1 MSVSAADRP
10 EDEMPQF
17 NKRRVGKTSL
27 ELTELGFGAATIAGM
42 NGTVVTPEDARGVVG
57 AALDAGIGYFDTA
70 PHYGA
75 GRSEHFVGDGLR
87 FRTEP
92 FVLSTKVGRLLKPVR
107 SDAERTGPHPWTQ
120 PFPFEIAYDYSYDG
134 IMRSFEASQQRL
146 GLATIDIL
154 LVHDI
159 GTTTHGADGNKKHW
173 ADLSGG
179 GYRALDELR
188 RQGLIS
194 AIGLGVNEWPVLMD
208 ALEIGDWDAFLLAN
222 RYNLI
227 EQTPLEPLFSTCLKR
242 GTSIIAAGP
251 FAAGVLAGTNVW
263 GPADGAYRAPPKE
276 IADKV
281 AALRQVAEA
290 HGIPLAAAALQ
301 FALAHPVVCS
311 VLTGPKS
318 PTELSGI
325 IKWWNTKIPAAF
337 WRDLADKKLVAEG
350 TPLPA

>member
-1 MSVSAADRP
+1 MT
-10 EDEMPQF
+10 MPLF
-17 NKRRVGKTSL
+17 NKRRVGKTAL
-27 ELTELGFGAATIAGM
+27 ELTELGFGSATIAGM
-42 NGTVVTPEDARGVVG
+42 NGTAVSHDQGRDLVG

-70 PHYGA
+70 PHYGF
-75 GRSEHFVGDGLR
+75 GRSEHVLGDGLR
-87 FRTEP
+87 FRPEP
-92 FVLSTKVGRLLKPVR
+92 YALSTKVGRLLKPVR
-107 SDAERTGPHPWTQ
+107 SDAERTIKHPWTQ
-120 PFPFEIAYDYSYDG
+120 PFPFEIAYDYSYDA
-134 IMRSFEASQQRL
+134 IMRSFEASLQRL
-146 GLATIDIL
+146 GLGKIDIL

-159 GTTTHGADGNKKHW
+159 GTTTHGVEGNAKHW

-188 RQGLIS
+188 RQGLVS

-227 EQTPLEPLFSTCLKR
+227 EQTPLETLFPACQNR

-263 GPADGAYRAPPKE
+263 GPDTGAYSAPPRE
-276 IADKV
+276 IVDKV
-281 AALRQVAEA
+281 AALRTVADA
-290 HGIPLAAAALQ
+290 HGVPLGAAALQ

-318 PTELSGI
+318 PAELSGI
-325 IKWWNTKIPAAF
+325 VDWWATKIPPAF
-337 WRDLADKKLVAEG
+337 WSDLATARLVAPG
-350 TPLPA
+350 TPLPGGMTA

>member
-1 MSVSAADRP
+1 
-10 EDEMPQF
+10 MPQF
-17 NKRRVGKTSL
+17 NKRRLGKTSL
-27 ELTELGFGAATIAGM
+27 QLTELGFGGATIAGM
-42 NGTVVTPEDARGVVG
+42 NGTLITPQDAVGVVG

-92 FVLSTKVGRLLKPVR
+92 FVLSTKAGRLLRPVR

-120 PFPFEIAYDYSYDG
+120 PFPFEISYDYSYDG
-134 IMRSFEASQQRL
+134 IMRSFAASQQRL

-159 GTTTHGADGNKKHW
+159 GTTTHGVEGNKKHW
-173 ADLSGG
+173 ADLSNG

-188 RQGLIS
+188 RQGLVS

-208 ALEIGDWDAFLLAN
+208 ALDIGDWDVFLLAN

-227 EQTPLEPLFSTCLKR
+227 EQTPLDMLFPACAKR

-251 FAAGVLAGTNVW
+251 FAAGVLAGSNVW
-263 GPADGAYRAPPKE
+263 GPTTGVYQAPPPE
-276 IADKV
+276 IVEKVGALRKV
-281 AALRQVAEA
+281 ADA
-290 HGIPLAAAALQ
+290 HGVPLGAAALQ

-318 PTELSGI
+318 VSELNGI
-325 IKWWNTKIPAAF
+325 VAWWNTAIPAAF
-337 WRDLADKKLVAEG
+337 WSDLAATKLLAPG
-350 TPLPA
+350 TPLPGGITA

>member
-1 MSVSAADRP
+1 
-10 EDEMPQF
+10 MPQF
-17 NKRRVGKTSL
+17 KTRRVGKTAL
-27 ELTELGFGAATIAGM
+27 ELTELGFGSATIAGM

-57 AALDAGIGYFDTA
+57 AALDAGIGYIDTA
-70 PHYGA
+70 PHYGF
-75 GRSEHFVGDGLR
+75 GRSEHMVGDGLR

-107 SDAERTGPHPWTQ
+107 SDAERTVGNPWTQ
-120 PFPFEIAYDYSYDG
+120 AFPFEIVYDYSYDA
-134 IMRSFEASQQRL
+134 IMRSFEASLQRL
-146 GLATIDIL
+146 GLGKIDIL

-159 GTTTHGADGNKKHW
+159 GTTTHGLDGNKQHW
-173 ADLSGG
+173 ADLAGG

-188 RQGLIS
+188 WQGLIS

-227 EQTPLEPLFSTCLKR
+227 EQTPLDTLFPACQKR

-251 FAAGVLAGTNVW
+251 FAAGVLAGSNVW
-263 GPADGAYRAPPKE
+263 GPTTGVYQAPPKE
-276 IADKV
+276 IVDKV
-281 AALRQVAEA
+281 TALRKVADA
-290 HGIPLAAAALQ
+290 HGVPLAAAALQ

-318 PTELSGI
+318 AAELSGI
-325 IKWWNTKIPAAF
+325 IEWWNTPIPAGF
-337 WRDLADKKLVAEG
+337 WSDLAAAKLVAPG
-350 TPLPA
+350 TPLPGNITA

>member
-1 MSVSAADRP
+1 M
-10 EDEMPQF
+10 QF
-17 NKRRVGKTSL
+17 SKRRVGQTSL
-27 ELTELGFGAATIAGM
+27 ELTELGFGSATIAGAG
-42 NGTVVTPEDARGVVG
+42 GTAVTQEDGRAVAR

-70 PHYGA
+70 PHYGF
-75 GRSEHFVGDGLR
+75 GRSEHLLGDALR
-87 FRTEP
+87 FRPEP
-92 FVLSTKVGRLLKPVR
+92 YVLSTKVGRLLKPVR
-107 SDAERTGPHPWTQ
+107 SDNDRTVQHSWTE

-134 IMRSFEASQQRL
+134 IMRSFEASLQRL
-146 GLATIDIL
+146 GLGKVDIL

-159 GTTTHGADGNKKHW
+159 GTQTHGAEGNARHW

-188 RQGLIS
+188 RTG
-194 AIGLGVNEWPVLMD
+194 AIAAMGLGVNEWPVLMD
-208 ALEIGDWDAFLLAN
+208 ALEIGDWDVFLLAN

-227 EQTPLEPLFSTCLKR
+227 EQTPLEALFPACAAR

-263 GPADGAYRAPPKE
+263 GPSTGSYRPPPPE
-276 IADKV
+276 ITARV
-281 AALRQVAEA
+281 AALREIAEA
-290 HGIPLAAAALQ
+290 HGVLLAAAALQ

-318 PTELSGI
+318 TDELNGI
-325 IKWWNTKIPAAF
+325 LGWWNTEIPCSF
-337 WRDLADKKLVAEG
+337 WSDLADRRLLTEG

>member
-1 MSVSAADRP
+1 
-10 EDEMPQF
+10 MPRF
-17 NKRRVGKTSL
+17 KTRRVGKTAL
-27 ELTELGFGAATIAGM
+27 ELTELGFGSATIAGM
-42 NGTVVTPEDARGVVG
+42 NGTVVTPADARGVVG

-70 PHYGA
+70 PHYGF
-75 GRSEHFVGDGLR
+75 GRSEHLTGDALR

-107 SDAERTGPHPWTQ
+107 SDQERTVQHPWTQ

-134 IMRSFEASQQRL
+134 IMRSFEMSLQRL
-146 GLATIDIL
+146 GLGKIDIL

-159 GTTTHGADGNKKHW
+159 GTTTPGVEGNKKHW

-179 GYRALDELR
+179 GSRALDELR
-188 RQGLIS
+188 RHGMIS

-227 EQTPLEPLFSTCLKR
+227 EQTPLETLFPKCLER

-281 AALRQVAEA
+281 AALRQVADA
-290 HGIPLAAAALQ
+290 HNVPLAAAALQ

-318 PTELSGI
+318 PTELNGI
-325 IKWWNTKIPAAF
+325 LDWWNTPIPAAF
-337 WRDLADKKLVAEG
+337 WRDLADRKLLAEG
-350 TPLPA
+350 TPLPV

>member
-1 MSVSAADRP
+1 
-10 EDEMPQF
+10 MPQF
-17 NKRRVGKTSL
+17 NKRRVGKTAL
-27 ELTELGFGAATIAGM
+27 ELTELGFGGATIAGM
-42 NGTVVTPEDARGVVG
+42 NGTLVSPDDARGVVG
-57 AALDAGIGYFDTA
+57 AALDAGIGYVDTA
-70 PHYGA
+70 PHYGF
-75 GRSEHFVGDGLR
+75 GRSEHFVGDALR
-87 FRTEP
+87 SRPEP

-107 SDAERTGPHPWTQ
+107 SDAERTVEHPWTQ

-134 IMRSFEASQQRL
+134 IMRSFEASLQRL
-146 GLATIDIL
+146 GLGKVDIL

-159 GTTTHGADGNKKHW
+159 GINTHGVEGNKEHW

-188 RQGLIS
+188 RQGLIG

-227 EQTPLEPLFSTCLKR
+227 EQTPLEKLFPACQQR

-263 GPADGAYRAPPKE
+263 GPANGAYRAPPPE
-276 IADKV
+276 IVDKV
-281 AALRQVAEA
+281 TALRQVADA
-290 HGIPLAAAALQ
+290 HKVPLAAAALQ

-318 PTELSGI
+318 TAELAGI
-325 IKWWNTKIPAAF
+325 IEWWNTPIPAGF
-337 WRDLADKKLVAEG
+337 WRDLADRKLLAEG
-350 TPLPA
+350 TPLPN

>member
-1 MSVSAADRP
+1 MS
-10 EDEMPQF
+10 QF
-17 NKRRVGKTSL
+17 NKRRVGKTAL
-27 ELTELGFGAATIAGM
+27 QLTELGFGSATIAGM
-42 NGTVVTPEDARGVVG
+42 NGTVVTPEDARSVVS

-70 PHYGA
+70 PHYGF
-75 GRSEHFVGDGLR
+75 GRSEHYVGDGLR

-107 SDAERTGPHPWTQ
+107 SEGERTVSNPWTEA
-120 PFPFEIAYDYSYDG
+120 FPFEIVYDYSYDG
-134 IMRSFEASQQRL
+134 IMRSFEMSLQRL
-146 GLATIDIL
+146 GLGKVDIL

-159 GTTTHGADGNKKHW
+159 GVQTHGVEGNARHW
-173 ADLSGG
+173 ADLSSG

-188 RQGLIS
+188 RQGLIGG
-194 AIGLGVNEWPVLMD
+194 IGLGVNEVPVLLD
-208 ALEIGDWDAFLLAN
+208 ALEIGDWDVFLLAN

-227 EQTPLEPLFSTCLKR
+227 EQTPLETLFPLCQQR

-263 GPADGAYRAPPKE
+263 GPANGAYQPPPQP
-276 IADKV
+276 IIDKV
-281 AALRQVAEA
+281 TALRQVADA
-290 HGIPLAAAALQ
+290 HGVPLAAAALR

-318 PTELSGI
+318 PTELDGVLQ
-325 IKWWNTKIPAAF
+325 WWNAPIPAGF
-337 WRDLADKKLVAEG
+337 WRDLADRKLIADG